1 MMNNLIC
8 WFVSVKFIK
17 KIENIYFLIYWIIQE
32 QALQHDY
39 AMYVMMHSVTAIELY
54 SYGDCEL

>member
-1 MMNNLIC
+1 L
-8 WFVSVKFIK
+8 
-17 KIENIYFLIYWIIQE
+17 KIYIFLIYWIIQE

-39 AMYVMMHSVTAIELY
+39 VMYVMMHSVTAIELY